1 MFPLLGFG
9 GILVGMFSIG
19 VMQLILATALPF
31 IVAEIGGGELY
42 GWVFSSYLLAS
53 LATIPLFSKLAD
65 IYGKRRFFLL
75 GMGIFSIGSLYGG
88 FASSMIHLIAARV
101 IQGLGAGIITPVA
114 LAMITDMFPPE
125 KRGSMIGIFGFVQLL
140 ANLSSPPLGSFITK
154 NIGWA
159 WIFFLNLGLVGLS
172 SFLIV
177 LDGRHEERTSTMQ
190 PFEID
195 IAGGLIFGGFC
206 VLSVGLTN
214 ILSRQGEWNLNL
226 LLFLVAI
233 GISAVVLARVE
244 SRHRNPIIK
253 MEFLKTKIIRS
264 SIISSILAGAIMYGL
279 VTILPLCGIILS
291 KQGFRFDE
299 SKILLLFMG
308 GITIGLLASSRLVS
322 KLKSGQYPRFLWGLM
337 SVSAVLMMYC
347 ISIRNLILF
356 NVVNVLIGLG
366 TGGVMATFLINS
378 QNAISSEDRTTLSG
392 LIQLGRY
399 FGASLGIT
407 ILAGMLPEVTLI
419 SGIGQFLGAFG
430 LLVALCT
437 AGLVNEII

>member
-1 MFPLLGFG
+1 MN
-9 GILVGMFSIG
+9 
-19 VMQLILATALPF
+19 
-31 IVAEIGGGELY
+31 
-42 GWVFSSYLLAS
+42 
-53 LATIPLFSKLAD
+53 
-65 IYGKRRFFLL
+65 
-75 GMGIFSIGSLYGG
+75 
-88 FASSMIHLIAARV
+88 HLIAARV
-101 IQGLGAGIITPVA
+101 IQGFGAGIITPVT

-125 KRGSMIGIFGFVQLL
+125 KRGSMIGIFGLVQLL
-140 ANLSSPPLGSFITK
+140 ANLLSPPLGSFITK

-159 WIFFLNLGLVGLS
+159 WIFFLNLGLIGLS
-172 SFLIV
+172 SFMIL
-177 LDGRHEERTSTMQ
+177 LDGRNKERLSTMQ

-206 VLSVGLTN
+206 VLSVGFTN
-214 ILSRQGEWNLNL
+214 ILSRWSEWNLNML
-226 LLFLVAI
+226 WFLIAI
-233 GISAVVLARVE
+233 VISAVMLAVVE
-244 SRHRNPIIK
+244 SRHRNPVIK

-299 SKILLLFMG
+299 SKILLLFIG
-308 GITIGLLASSRLVS
+308 GITIGLLASSWLVV
-322 KLKSGQYPRFLWGLM
+322 KLKSDHYPKFLWGLM
-337 SVSAVLMMYC
+337 SVSAVLMIY
-347 ISIRNLILF
+347 SIDIQNLLLF
-356 NVVNVLIGLG
+356 NVVNVMIGLG

-378 QNAISSEDRTTLSG
+378 QNAIHSEDRTTLSG

-399 FGASLGIT
+399 FGASLGVT
-407 ILAGMLPEVTLI
+407 LLAGMLPDVTFI